1 MASTPPD
8 RRDLGLKRF
17 ADLGLRMGAA
27 ILVFTYL
34 GYLLDGWLDT
44 QPVFLLLLGFL
55 GLAGGMASVYY
66 TIYPRTRAPEERG
79 DDDRG

>member
-1 MASTPPD
+1 MATKSPD
-8 RRDLGLKRF
+8 RKDLGLKRF

-34 GYLLDGWLDT
+34 GHLLDGWLDT
-44 QPVFLLLLGFL
+44 YPLFLLVLGFL

-66 TIYPRTRAPEERG
+66 TIYPRERPPAERG